1 MERKKGWFVRDKRK
15 GSVVVDKEKHIV
27 SKNAEHIVKSDIITT
42 IPNMSSPHGHLRVLP
57 QNVK

>member
-1 MERKKGWFVRDKRK
+1 MDRKKGRFVRDKRK

-27 SKNAEHIVKSDIITT
+27 SKNAEHIVKSDIMAI
-42 IPNMSSPHGHLRVLP
+42 IPKMSSPHGNLRVLP